1 MPGTSAPDPAAVFD
15 PLRPKLARIAY
26 RMLGSVA
33 DAEDVVQDAFLRW
46 MATDRG
52 AVREPEGFLRRIV
65 TRLCLDQLK
74 SARRRREVYPG
85 EWLPEPVLEDEDDEA
100 DDVTLPLM
108 MALERLSPLERAAF
122 ILHDV
127 FGVEFRRGCEDDRPR
142 SGGHPPACRPRA
154 QPCARGPAALRRA
167 EENMVSKSPK
177 PSSQLRAMAT
187 CRRCRRCSPR
197 MCPCIPTAAERS
209 RRR

>member
-1 MPGTSAPDPAAVFD
+1 
-15 PLRPKLARIAY
+15 
-26 RMLGSVA
+26 MLGSVA

-46 MATDRG
+46 MATDRA
-52 AVREPEGFLRRIV
+52 AVRQPESFLRRTV

-85 EWLPEPVLEDEDDEA
+85 EWLPEPVVETEEDET

-127 FGVEFRRGCEDDRPR
+127 FGVGFDEVAKTHRPR
-142 SGGHPPACRPRA
+142 RRRHPPACSPRA
-154 QPCARGPAALRRA
+154 QPCARGPAPLRPA
-167 EENMVSKSPK
+167 EGERPGN
-177 PSSQLRAMAT
+177 
-187 CRRCRRCSPR
+187 RRGILQGVAQRRHDG
-197 MCPCIPTAAERS
+197 A
-209 RRR
+209 RRPARG